1 MARQSYRTVTPSQA
15 WNRDA
20 TLVLQ
25 GAMNGKTNNVFDV
38 TLATGTAVT
47 TLSYPLI
54 GPDSYIH
61 AVPTNTYA
69 ATLTGVWVDAQTQ
82 GAAIIR
88 HSASV
93 SLVAALRVLVVG

>member
-1 MARQSYRTVTPSQA
+1 MARTSYRTVTPSQP
-15 WNRDA
+15 WNREA

-38 TLATGTAVT
+38 VMATGTAVT
-47 TLSYPLI
+47 VLSFPLI

-69 ATLTGVWVDAQTQ
+69 ASLAAPWIGSQTA
-82 GAAIIR
+82 GAAAFN
-88 HSASV
+88 HVTAT
-93 SLVAALRVLVVG
+93 ATAGFRVLVVG